1 MNLTSLRNA
10 VNMSIET
17 SEEGV
22 GFRINMA
29 KLKERAEKA
38 GFIPLWYRTSINSEK
53 LHTDD
58 VVILSAFGSGKDIS
72 WFTKD
77 KQIATLIFVVKEE
90 DSEILNDLLDQ
101 VETYRKNTKPIQY
114 PGLHDRLLHYGS
126 CIYTEDD
133 RAINVVNEIVA
144 KFRTVSCLV
153 GKGANVI
160 IKFRDS
166 ENTPTEIEV
175 NPTSDYA
182 AIVKVNG
189 KAVYYKS
196 IIDAFN
202 DVEEG
207 GTLILNND
215 VSVSENFNIEK
226 SCTIESPEGKQYSI
240 NATKDFSI
248 PKGQLGALIGVKS
261 NVKVTLRNLNI
272 NSNGMTRGIMAQAG
286 SVKVE
291 NCTIT
296 GNKGK
301 SYPGGVY
308 ATKSAEIIM
317 NNCVIVDNEVADKYV
332 DDIAI
337 SACKDIWVGANAK
350 CVLDN
355 CTAGN
360 VYVNSNSYSKSN
372 KGYLEVVNATK
383 IDQVYLEFDE
393 DFGADML
400 YNDGVIKKF
409 LVVASDKSIVTVTD
423 KLVPG
428 KMYSGGIDPVNK
440 EEETPEE
447 TTGEEVATE

>member
-29 KLKERAEKA
+29 KLKERAEKV
-38 GFIPLWYRTSINSEK
+38 GFIPIWYRSSINSEK

-58 VVILSAFGSGKDIS
+58 VVLLSAFGSGKDIS

-77 KQIATLIFVVKEE
+77 KQIATLIFVVKDDEN
-90 DSEILNDLLDQ
+90 EILKDLLDQ
-101 VETYRKNTKPIQY
+101 VETYRKNTKPINY

-144 KFRTVSCLV
+144 KYRTVSCLV

-182 AIVKVNG
+182 AIVKVND
-189 KAVYYKS
+189 KAMYYKNV
-196 IIDAFN
+196 IDAFN
-202 DVEEG
+202 DVEDG
-207 GTLILNND
+207 GTLTLNND
-215 VSVSENFNIEK
+215 VTISENIVIDKN
-226 SCTIESPEGKQYSI
+226 CTIESPEGKDYSI
-240 NATKDFSI
+240 NAASDFAI
-248 PKGQLGALIGVKS
+248 PEKQLGAMIGIKT
-261 NVKVTLRNLNI
+261 NVHVTLRNLNI
-272 NSNGMTRGIMAQAG
+272 NSNGKARGILAQAG
-286 SVKVE
+286 TVEME
-291 NCTIT
+291 NCTVT
-296 GNKGK
+296 GNKCS
-301 SYPGGVY
+301 SYPGGIY
-308 ATKSAEIIM
+308 ITKSADINM
-317 NNCVIVDNEVADKYV
+317 NNCTIIDNDVADEYK

-337 SACKDIWVGANAK
+337 TACKDIWVGANAK

-360 VYVNSNSYSKSN
+360 VYVNANSYSKSN
-372 KGYLEVVNATK
+372 KGFLEVVNATK
-383 IDQVYLEFDE
+383 IEQVYLEFDE

-400 YNDGVIKKF
+400 YNDGVIKNF
-409 LVVASDKSIVTVTD
+409 LVVGSDKSIVTVTD

-428 KMYSGGIDPVNK
+428 KMYSGGIEVTPKEVTD
-440 EEETPEE
+440 EEETE
-447 TTGEEVATE
+447 